1 MFGSAEWSKPSNNR
15 QCKQQMLDWIKARW
29 TESVYSSPMQ
39 SHPFSLCC
47 WGQIHPFFWHATLA
61 SLHNDEPALLLS
73 PRIITCDRRTDAQV
87 FFFFSL
93 CFSTLAGFS
102 LFFPHLCQ
110 DLSLAVAPSCIHR
123 TDPLWAFQTNLMGFL
138 QHGEKLRGFL
148 QFASCRW
155 KLVSYGSVFK
165 PLSVNVGFRYHL
177 GAL

>member
-1 MFGSAEWSKPSNNR
+1 MFGSAEWSKTSNNP

-73 PRIITCDRRTDAQV
+73 PRIITCDRRTDAQ
-87 FFFFSL
+87 FFFLSL

-102 LFFPHLCQ
+102 LFFPPSLPGFVSGCCSLMHSQNWSTVSLSDEFNGFSAAWRKAERFSSVCF
-110 DLSLAVAPSCIHR
+110 LSLKI
-123 TDPLWAFQTNLMGFL
+123 GFL
-138 QHGEKLRGFL
+138 WLCF
-148 QFASCRW
+148 
-155 KLVSYGSVFK
+155 
-165 PLSVNVGFRYHL
+165 
-177 GAL
+177 